1 MRKNINTEHI
11 EGRVYQHTLEL
22 KTVKNEASPNFG
34 KEFIQGTVEVAV
46 DEDCGN
52 IIPVEFLYVTATTK
66 NGGANKTY
74 AEMKK
79 VMEGKTILKDGLEEA
94 TKVSIDTSLA
104 LNDFV
109 ASDGTMVSQQIHQ
122 GGFLTV
128 VSALKDAGL
137 RNSFKTDMVINNIVR
152 VEANP
157 EKYIDNDYVAVRGA
171 VFDFRN
177 TLLPVEFVVHNPE
190 GMRYFE
196 NLDASPANPIYT
208 CVWGK
213 INFTNMEIQVT
224 EESAFGEAAVNT
236 RNRKVKQWVITGA
249 NKVPYDFGD
258 EEVMT
263 AAELLKATQDREVH
277 LADVR
282 KRKEEYAA
290 AKASAPAPA
299 AGFGAPASTPVAA
312 GSFTF

>member
-22 KTVKNEASPNFG
+22 KTVKNESSPNFG

-52 IIPVEFLYVTATTK
+52 IIPVDFLYVTATTK
-66 NGGANKTY
+66 NGKANKTY
-74 AEMKK
+74 TEIQK
-79 VMEGKTILKDGLEEA
+79 VMEGKTVLKDGLEEA

-109 ASDGTMVSQQIHQ
+109 AADGTMVSQQVHQ

-128 VSALKDAGL
+128 VNVLKDAGL

-177 TLLPVEFVVHNPE
+177 ALLPVEFVVHNPE

-196 NLDASPANPIYT
+196 SLDASPANPIYT

-258 EEVMT
+258 DEVMT

-282 KRKEEYAA
+282 KRKEEAAA
-290 AKASAPAPA
+290 AKASAPVPA
-299 AGFGAPASTPVAA
+299 AGFSAPASTPVAA

>member
-22 KTVKNEASPNFG
+22 KTVKNESSPNFG

-52 IIPVEFLYVTATTK
+52 IIPVDFLYVTATTK
-66 NGGANKTY
+66 NGKANKTY
-74 AEMKK
+74 TEIQK
-79 VMEGKTILKDGLEEA
+79 VMEGKTVLKDGLEEA

-109 ASDGTMVSQQIHQ
+109 AADGTMVSQQVHQ

-128 VSALKDAGL
+128 VNVLKDAGL

-177 TLLPVEFVVHNPE
+177 ALLPVEFVVHNPE

-196 NLDASPANPIYT
+196 SLDASPANPIYT

-258 EEVMT
+258 DEVMT
-263 AAELLKATQDREVH
+263 AAELLKATQDREV
-277 LADVR
+277 
-282 KRKEEYAA
+282 
-290 AKASAPAPA
+290 PA
-299 AGFGAPASTPVAA
+299 AVV
-312 GSFTF
+312 